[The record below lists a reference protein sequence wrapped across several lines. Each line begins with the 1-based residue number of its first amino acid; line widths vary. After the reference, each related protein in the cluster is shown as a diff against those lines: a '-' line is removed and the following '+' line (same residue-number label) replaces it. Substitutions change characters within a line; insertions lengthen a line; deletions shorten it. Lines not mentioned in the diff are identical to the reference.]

1 LGLTVA
7 LDEALGRWTQVGDP
21 YVLASLVV
29 LLGAVTTL
37 AALIPAYRA
46 ASVDP
51 MSALRAE

>member
-1 LGLTVA
+1 
-7 LDEALGRWTQVGDP
+7 
-21 YVLASLVV
+21 VLASIVILLV
-29 LLGAVTTL
+29 AVTTL